1 VAGPAAAGQRH
12 KDIPPACVRRVR
24 AAVHVARQ
32 HDRSSGLLADAEEVP
47 VREVVS
53 VEEPTDEIAQLE
65 RLLHVTTGERNR
77 RADPW
82 RVNPVSARPCWEAG

>member
-1 VAGPAAAGQRH
+1 
-12 KDIPPACVRRVR
+12 
-24 AAVHVARQ
+24 
-32 HDRSSGLLADAEEVP
+32 LADAEEVP

-82 RVNPVSARPCWEAG
+82 RVNRCRQDRAGKPVESTVGRPRMR

>member
-1 VAGPAAAGQRH
+1 
-12 KDIPPACVRRVR
+12 
-24 AAVHVARQ
+24 
-32 HDRSSGLLADAEEVP
+32 LADAEEVP